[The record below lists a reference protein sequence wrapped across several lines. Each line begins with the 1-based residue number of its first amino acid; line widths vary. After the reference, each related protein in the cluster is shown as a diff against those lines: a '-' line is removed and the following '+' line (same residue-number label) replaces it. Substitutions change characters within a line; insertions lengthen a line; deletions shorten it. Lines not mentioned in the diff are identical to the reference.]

1 MFLKTSF
8 LKFELYFFLCAAS
21 YLQVEALQSQNWVD
35 PEWQGW
41 KGGCYFPLRDCAI
54 DSATRAAWYNEECS
68 AKNMIIF
75 QINFTAVGVSTLFPD
90 VLWVQPGGDL
100 TRYRYSARLYRTL
113 SSSDSAPV
121 LLYALSDEQLQIV

>member
-1 MFLKTSF
+1 MFSKTISLKV
-8 LKFELYFFLCAAS
+8 LFFCVAS
-21 YLQVEALQSQNWVD
+21 YSQVLSLQTENYVD
-35 PEWQGW
+35 PEWQGDD
-41 KGGCYFPLRDCAI
+41 GHYFPLRDGAI